1 MSFSHSLDP
10 SRPFAAAQYI
20 SPESEDKPTLAML
33 EGEDARVVAK
43 QLLREKTVPE
53 SESFNRPIRYPKLG
67 LA

>member
-1 MSFSHSLDP
+1 
-10 SRPFAAAQYI
+10 
-20 SPESEDKPTLAML
+20 ML

-53 SESFNRPIRYPKLG
+53 SESFNRSIRYPKLG